1 MPICF
6 IDQHKLLP
14 ARGLGEH
21 DASEQDK
28 IFYRRV
34 KATAH
39 HPLSAGQTSFPPQLV
54 GDCDAKHEVRVLN

>member
-6 IDQHKLLP
+6 IDQHKLVL

-28 IFYRRV
+28 KFSLQ
-34 KATAH
+34 
-39 HPLSAGQTSFPPQLV
+39 PLA
-54 GDCDAKHEVRVLN
+54 GDCDAKHEVGVFN